1 MIQGGDPTATGMG
14 GESIY
19 GGAFEDEFSLNAFNL
34 YGALSMAN
42 SGPNTNGSQFFIV
55 QMKEVPQNMLSQL
68 ADGGWPQPIV
78 DAYGEKGGTPWFR
91 SKTYSIRSNH

>member
-19 GGAFEDEFSLNAFNL
+19 GSALKMNFHNAFNL

-42 SGPNTNGSQFFIV
+42 SGP
-55 QMKEVPQNMLSQL
+55 MLMVHNFSL
-68 ADGGWPQPIV
+68 F
-78 DAYGEKGGTPWFR
+78 K
-91 SKTYSIRSNH
+91 

>member
-42 SGPNTNGSQFFIV
+42 SGPNTNETLQQFFIV
-55 QMKEVPQNMLSQL
+55 QMKEVPQ
-68 ADGGWPQPIV
+68 IC
-78 DAYGEKGGTPWFR
+78 
-91 SKTYSIRSNH
+91 

>member
-1 MIQGGDPTATGMG
+1 MTHAKNGYYDGITFHRVINDFMIQGGLSTATGMG

-42 SGPNTNGSQFFIV
+42 SGPNTNGSTFIV
-55 QMKEVPQNMLSQL
+55 QMKKDLK
-68 ADGGWPQPIV
+68 IC
-78 DAYGEKGGTPWFR
+78 
-91 SKTYSIRSNH
+91 